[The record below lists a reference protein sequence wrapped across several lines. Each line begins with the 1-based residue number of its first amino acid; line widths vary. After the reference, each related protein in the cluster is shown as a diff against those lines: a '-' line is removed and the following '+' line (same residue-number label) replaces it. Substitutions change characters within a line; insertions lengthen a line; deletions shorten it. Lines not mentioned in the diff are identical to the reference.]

1 MTYNMEKL
9 NLRTYIP
16 GEGIYSNKIDE
27 KIPIQIR

>member
-1 MTYNMEKL
+1 MTYNMEGL

-16 GEGIYSNKIDE
+16 GKGIHLNKINE